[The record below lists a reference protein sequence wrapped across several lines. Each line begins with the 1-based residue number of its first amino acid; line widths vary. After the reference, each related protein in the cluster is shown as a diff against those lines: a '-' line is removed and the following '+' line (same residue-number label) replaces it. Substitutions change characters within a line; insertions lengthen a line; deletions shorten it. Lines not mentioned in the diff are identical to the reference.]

1 MKEYKMRRGEYL
13 EERVPDMETT
23 VEEYFGEITGT
34 EEFEGSDLYVVEDP
48 KNPVFE
54 RIVAGAVSYS
64 GKKDKLGVEFEE
76 RPAEDVIAEGNADA
90 AADAVDAKNDF
101 LLEATGR
108 DAKSRRDS
116 MKRAVEDDAEK
127 PDNVS

>member
-13 EERVPDMETT
+13 DERVPDLEAT

-34 EEFEGSDLYVVEDP
+34 EEHKGSDLFVIGDP
-48 KNPVFE
+48 DNPVFE
-54 RIVAGAVSYS
+54 KIVVGAVSYS

-127 PDNVS
+127 PDGVQ